1 MKILNEN
8 ISNYYTIPNR
18 NKSSANCN
26 AATSN
31 PVKMQISNHYYPPV
45 SMTFKGQWFED
56 NYINKV
62 TDKQYQGAGLMKDG
76 VWFDFNK
83 VGWKNLSK
91 EPLDWNTATET
102 EFFVFQHANALAETN
117 DTTWVK
123 RFNKYNVKKP
133 LATSHSIDSRE
144 VKEPPAKNL
153 YAKPTD
159 DISFAT
165 NLKELMNMSRHKSL
179 DVPITD
185 NNGKLAIDCVV
196 FDTETTGTNTQDT
209 SKPLDKII
217 QIGAIQVKKGEV
229 VPETGYSQLI
239 NPKIHIPEASTA
251 VHGIHD
257 DDVKDAPVM
266 EEVLKPFLNNYLNKK
281 NGIIVAYNSKF
292 DMRML
297 NNAINEHN
305 EYTDDTLKPKQAYKV
320 IDPFILQQRIHPYL
334 GARKKLSE
342 QYKFLFCK
350 NLDDAHD
357 AFADVKGTVNVLKYD
372 LYYLSEKR
380 KDKSKPLTIRDVLL
394 FQNGVIPKNLDMKL
408 DHQGCNADV
417 NFRTSYRLES
427 VNVDN
432 YFTGYKITKDTLE
445 KIKDDI
451 GENNVKKLKQQE
463 LVDTNI
469 DLTSNNGYPQNPN
482 ETKILNKT
490 RGVENSFYV
499 MKNNFMKVLD
509 FAKIEGYKDKP
520 KDVVKYI
527 IAENSKQYINE
538 DSIDLWV
545 KNPNPKDIK
554 AGNDLPVF
562 KISQRVMKE
571 ELAEQKTKNE

>member
-1 MKILNEN
+1 MNIQTNL
-8 ISNYYTIPNR
+8 ISNYYAPIA
-18 NKSSANCN
+18 NKPKSEKIKPV
-26 AATSN
+26 SN
-31 PVKMQISNHYYPPV
+31 PQIKQLSNHYYPPV

-56 NYINKV
+56 NYIKKV
-62 TDKQYQGAGLMKDG
+62 NDKKYQGTGLMQDG

-102 EFFVFQHANALAETN
+102 DFYVFQHANALAETN
-117 DTTWVK
+117 DTSWVK
-123 RFNKYNVKKP
+123 RFNKYNVTKP

-153 YAKPTD
+153 YEKPTD

-165 NLKELMNMSRHKSL
+165 NLKELMNMSKHKSL

-185 NNGKLAIDCVV
+185 NNGKLIIDCVV
-196 FDTETTGTNTQDT
+196 FDTETTGTNTDDY

-217 QIGAIQVKKGEV
+217 QIGAIQVKNGEV
-229 VPETGYSQLI
+229 VKDSGYSQLI
-239 NPKIHIPEASTA
+239 NPKMHIPEGASA
-251 VHGIHD
+251 VHGIYD
-257 DDVKDAPVM
+257 EDLKDAPVM
-266 EEVLKPFLNNYLNKK
+266 EQVLKPFVNNYLNKK

-292 DMRML
+292 DIKML

-305 EYTDDTLKPKQAYKV
+305 EYSDEQLKPKRAYKV

-334 GARKKLSE
+334 GARKRLSE

-380 KDKSKPLTIRDVLL
+380 KDKTKPLTIRDVLL
-394 FQNGVIPKNLDMKL
+394 FQNGVVPKNLDMKL

-427 VNVDN
+427 VNVTN
-432 YFTGYKITKDTLE
+432 YFTGYKITKDNLE
-445 KIKDDI
+445 KIKDEI
-451 GENNVKKLKQQE
+451 GEENIKKLRNEDLIDEDIDVKKQ
-463 LVDTNI
+463 
-469 DLTSNNGYPQNPN
+469 NGYPINPN

-490 RGVENSFYV
+490 GGVENAFYV

-509 FAKIEGYKDKP
+509 FADIKGYKDKP
-520 KDVVKYI
+520 KEVIKYI

-562 KISQRVMKE
+562 KISQRVMQE
-571 ELAEQKTKNE
+571 EG

>member
-1 MKILNEN
+1 MNTIQTKI
-8 ISNYYTIPNR
+8 ISVYYSPVNYKSETR
-18 NKSSANCN
+18 NVTNPSLPSVVSKRQSS
-26 AATSN
+26 S
-31 PVKMQISNHYYPPV
+31 ISSHYYPPV

-56 NYINKV
+56 NYIKKV
-62 TDKQYQGAGLMKDG
+62 TDKEYQGTGLYKDG
-76 VWFDFNK
+76 IWVDFNK

-91 EPLDWNTATET
+91 EPLDWSTADET
-102 EFFVFQHANALAETN
+102 EFYVFQHANALAETN

-153 YAKPTD
+153 YEKPTD

-165 NLKELMNMSRHKSL
+165 NLKELMNLSRHKSL

-185 NNGKLAIDCVV
+185 KNGKLCIDCVV
-196 FDTETTGTNTQDT
+196 FDTETTGTNTDDT
-209 SKPLDKII
+209 TKPLDKII
-217 QIGAIQVKKGEV
+217 QIGAIQVKNGKV
-229 VPETGYSQLI
+229 LPETGYSQLI
-239 NPKIHIPEASTA
+239 NPKMHIPEGSSA
-251 VHGIHD
+251 VHGLYD
-257 DDVKDAPVM
+257 NDVKDAPVM
-266 EEVLKPFLNNYLNKK
+266 EEVLKPFVNNYLNKK

-292 DMRML
+292 DIKML

-305 EYTDDTLKPKQAYKV
+305 EFSNEQLKPKRAYKV

-357 AFADVKGTVNVLKYD
+357 AFADVKGTVDVLKYD

-394 FQNGVIPKNLDMKL
+394 FQNGVVPPNLDIKL

-432 YFTGYKITKDTLE
+432 YFTGYKITKEGLN
-445 KIKDDI
+445 KIKDEI
-451 GENNVKKLKQQE
+451 GERNVNKLIDGDLIDEK
-463 LVDTNI
+463 I
-469 DLTSNNGYPQNPN
+469 DLKNNSGYSQNPA
-482 ETKILNKT
+482 ETRITNKT
-490 RGVENSFYV
+490 GGVENAFYV

-509 FAKIEGYKDKP
+509 FAGIEGYKDKP

-538 DSIDLWV
+538 DSVDLWV

-554 AGNDLPVF
+554 DGNDLPVF
-562 KISQRVMKE
+562 EISKRVM
-571 ELAEQKTKNE
+571 NEHNND